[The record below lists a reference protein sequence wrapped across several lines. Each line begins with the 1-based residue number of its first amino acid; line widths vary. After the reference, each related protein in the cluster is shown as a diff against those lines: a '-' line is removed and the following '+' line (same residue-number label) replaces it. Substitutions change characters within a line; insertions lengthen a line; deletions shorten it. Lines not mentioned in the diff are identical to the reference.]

1 MQNSLLNYRV
11 IGNGYPVLFLHGFL
25 ESETMWDYL
34 DLGNL
39 DFQSILIDL
48 PGHGKSLNTDDGEPS
63 IEFMTSKVKELIE
76 FLAISNFSVV
86 GHSMGGYV
94 ALSLKEM
101 FSKAKDKGS
110 RQCEKVVLLNSNFWE
125 DSDSKKSD
133 RLRVADIVSKNRLL
147 FIREAIP
154 NLFVSKDACNDQIIH
169 LIEEASRIDK
179 HAIIYAT
186 LAMRKRADKTPLIAK
201 YPEDFLV
208 VQGVLDSIIPMNI
221 MMQKTNGIP
230 VHFKC
235 LENVGHMAHIESAA
249 KVKEILADFLIG

>member
-34 DLGNL
+34 DLGKL

-63 IEFMTSKVKELIE
+63 IAFMTSKVMELIE
-76 FLAISNFSVV
+76 FLAISKFSVV

-101 FSKAKDKGS
+101 FSKPKNTGN

-125 DSDSKKSD
+125 DSESKKSD
-133 RLRVADIVSKNRLL
+133 RLRVAEIVSKNRLL

-154 NLFVSKDACNDQIIH
+154 NLFVSKDERKEQIVD
-169 LIEEASRIDK
+169 LIQEASIMNK

-186 LAMRKRADKTPLIAK
+186 LAMRNRENKISVIEKC
-201 YPEDFLV
+201 PEDFLI
-208 VQGVLDSIIPMNI
+208 VQGVLDSIIPMQT
-221 MMQKTNGIP
+221 MEQKTSGIP
-230 VHFKC
+230 VYVNYLKD
-235 LENVGHMAHIESAA
+235 VGHMAHIESTEI
-249 KVKEILADFLIG
+249 VREILAVFLI